1 MAITYSTPDQYTLGG
16 ISAPR
21 SGVAEAFQ
29 AGVSANLG
37 RQTTRQQMQERE
49 QAMQLRAIEEQRR
62 AQQFEMGLQDRA
74 AAQARAARAAAQEE
88 TRRRL
93 LAQYGG
99 ALVGGAP
106 GLVTGAPGVGVRPPA
121 APTTPTSPTGLRL
134 PLDMG
139 TPVGGGT
146 DTLAGGA
153 GTDVLGMYPMVSP
166 EGLQIPGAAPIGP
179 TGPAVSPEGLQLPT
193 PAPARSF
200 MTPESMAARAGM
212 AGTLAGYGVGT
223 QPTRTRYYG
232 VDFDVYPDGRIVN
245 LATNTEIP
253 ATPEFSDLRSAVQ
266 SMASGDPTQMMT
278 PQGVRPETGQELP
291 AGVDAP
297 GLYTALRGDFPGA
310 ARADEY
316 LAEGLINDLE
326 YQQLTRGTR
335 AQQADVITNVVRRRN
350 AGEQAPPAPTA
361 PSPSVDVQITGPT
374 GEETTVTVDEGPT
387 YSFGAG
393 LREPGAGSPIDYVL
407 GQPVGSGA
415 AAPDIPREP
424 PRISAAITQGFSER
438 ERLVEAYNAF
448 TQAGLLADAQNF
460 LQAIQNLDQTLIRLQ
475 GEQAINDLQIGS
487 VDRASQLL
495 SYYYGADVQP
505 VLNSEGMYD
514 LYVNGQPAENDD
526 FIDLRPDQMGDL
538 LRPFFDEQYRGA
550 MAEGREKYLTSRAE
564 EQARRDMAE
573 DENPG
578 FTVDRTLTGA
588 NGETYMV
595 LTNPDGEFRFVW
607 FELDA
612 NNNPVTR
619 TRALTQE
626 DIENMGL

>member
-1 MAITYSTPDQYTLGG
+1 
-16 ISAPR
+16 
-21 SGVAEAFQ
+21 
-29 AGVSANLG
+29 
-37 RQTTRQQMQERE
+37 
-49 QAMQLRAIEEQRR
+49 
-62 AQQFEMGLQDRA
+62 
-74 AAQARAARAAAQEE
+74 
-88 TRRRL
+88 
-93 LAQYGG
+93 
-99 ALVGGAP
+99 
-106 GLVTGAPGVGVRPPA
+106 
-121 APTTPTSPTGLRL
+121 
-134 PLDMG
+134 
-139 TPVGGGT
+139 
-146 DTLAGGA
+146 
-153 GTDVLGMYPMVSP
+153 
-166 EGLQIPGAAPIGP
+166 
-179 TGPAVSPEGLQLPT
+179 
-193 PAPARSF
+193 
-200 MTPESMAARAGM
+200 M

-316 LAEGLINDLE
+316 LAEGVINELE

-350 AGEQAPPAPTA
+350 AGEQAPPVPTA

-448 TQAGLLADAQNF
+448 AQAGLLEDAQNF

-538 LRPFFDEQYRGA
+538 IRPFFDEQYRGA

-573 DENPG
+573 EENPG
-578 FTVDRTLTGA
+578 FEIDRELAASGP
-588 NGETYMV
+588 NGETVMV
-595 LTNPDGEFRFVW
+595 MTNAEGEYRLVWLETGEGGSLTPRFQ
-607 FELDA
+607 
-612 NNNPVTR
+612 P
-619 TRALTQE
+619 LTQ
-626 DIENMGL
+626 DQVRNLGY